1 MNRLRLWS
9 LTVLVL
15 MTAVSRLLPHPPNVA
30 PLEVMS
36 LIGGATFPTRRS
48 AALVMVAALLLSDLL
63 LHLGYLA
70 GWQPSRGVYPG
81 QWAVYACFL
90 VTVLLGGLLRRH
102 RSVAR
107 VVLST
112 AAGSMIFFVTTN
124 FVVWAG
130 GSMYPRTVQGLLLCY
145 EMALPFFR
153 NSLAGDLAYSA
164 ALFGALALAEARFP
178 ILRPHITS
186 GGGSG
191 VRA

>member
-15 MTAVSRLLPHPPNVA
+15 LAAVSRLLPHPPNVA
-30 PLEVMS
+30 PLAAMA
-36 LIGGATFPTRRS
+36 LFGGATFPTRRS
-48 AALVMVAALLLSDLL
+48 AVLVTATALLLSDLL

-70 GWQPSRGVYPG
+70 GRQPYRGVYPG

-90 VTVLLGGLLRRH
+90 VTVLLGCLLRRH
-102 RSVAR
+102 RGVAG
-107 VVLST
+107 VVLAT
-112 AAGSMIFFVTTN
+112 VAGSAIFFVVTN

-153 NSLAGDLAYSA
+153 STLAGDIVYSA
-164 ALFGALALAEARFP
+164 VLFGTLALAEAGFP
-178 ILRPHITS
+178 MLREPAAQAR
-186 GGGSG
+186 
-191 VRA
+191 VV